1 MILSL
6 TGVSDCIL
14 ALGFEKMQRGS
25 LSGKVKLNIIYT
37 YQFKILILTFKS
49 IYGLALSY
57 IYLGDFIKVK
67 QKSSDLTLHS
77 DNSLQYC

>member
-25 LSGKVKLNIIYT
+25 LSGKVKLNIIYM

-57 IYLGDFIKVK
+57 FYLGDFIKVK
-67 QKSSDLTLHS
+67 QKSSDLNITLR
-77 DNSLQYC
+77 

>member
-25 LSGKVKLNIIYT
+25 LSGKVKLNIIYM

-57 IYLGDFIKVK
+57 IYLGD
-67 QKSSDLTLHS
+67 
-77 DNSLQYC
+77 

>member
-57 IYLGDFIKVK
+57 IYLGDFTKVK
-67 QKSSDLTLHS
+67 QKSSDLNITLR
-77 DNSLQYC
+77 

>member
-49 IYGLALSY
+49 IYRLALSY
-57 IYLGDFIKVK
+57 IYLGDSIKVK
-67 QKSSDLTLHS
+67 QKSSDLNITLR
-77 DNSLQYC
+77 

>member
-57 IYLGDFIKVK
+57 IYLGDSIKVK
-67 QKSSDLTLHS
+67 QKSSDLNITLR
-77 DNSLQYC
+77 